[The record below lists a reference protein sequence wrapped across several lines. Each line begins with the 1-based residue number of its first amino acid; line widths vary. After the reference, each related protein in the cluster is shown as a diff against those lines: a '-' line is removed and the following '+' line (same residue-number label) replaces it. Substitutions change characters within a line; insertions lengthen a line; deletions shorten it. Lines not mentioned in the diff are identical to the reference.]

1 MKELQ
6 NNYTTV
12 EQSKRLL
19 ELGLPADS
27 ADLII
32 EPGCDVKTTIPYW
45 TDFTTWCQNNNSDG
59 IIDYEKIMPCWSVGR
74 LIEIIDNCTIWDFND
89 LKDWDGIVYPSTKKV
104 KQDLGLTYI
113 EFLIQSI
120 ECSMDVL
127 DFSKLN

>member
-27 ADLII
+27 ADLIM

-45 TDFTTWCQNNNSDG
+45 TVFTTWCQNNGDG
-59 IIDYEKIMPCWSVGR
+59 IINYEKFMPCWSVGR
-74 LIEIIDNCTIWDFND
+74 LMEIIDNCKINWE
-89 LKDWDGIVYPSTKKV
+89 GIVYPSTKKV
-104 KQDLGLTYI
+104 KQDLGFTYI

-120 ECSMDVL
+120 ECAIDVL
-127 DFSKLN
+127 DFTKLN

>member
-1 MKELQ
+1 MKELQLQ

-27 ADLII
+27 ADCYHGACGGHPDYIY
-32 EPGCDVKTTIPYW
+32 VRQS
-45 TDFTTWCQNNNSDG
+45 DFDLEDDAIFRLNTNLT
-59 IIDYEKIMPCWSVGR
+59 PCWSVGR
-74 LIEIIDNCTIWDFND
+74 LMEIIDNCTICDV
-89 LKDWDGIVYPSTKKV
+89 KDWEGIVYPSTKKA

-120 ECSMDVL
+120 GCAMDVL

>member
-1 MKELQ
+1 MMKELQ

-27 ADLII
+27 ADCYIS
-32 EPGCDVKTTIPYW
+32 
-45 TDFTTWCQNNNSDG
+45 N
-59 IIDYEKIMPCWSVGR
+59 EKIFVLHNCTFQENFNNDLDIARSHLIDIPQYTPCWSVGR
-74 LIEIIDNCTIWDFND
+74 LIEIIDNCTICDV
-89 LKDWDGIVYPSTKKV
+89 KDWEGIVYPSTKKV

-120 ECSMDVL
+120 GCAMDVL